1 MIHRWKRRILTNR
14 LKLLRSRDAYAQWAS
29 DYPPIAHNKLMEIE
43 QTAML
48 SLMPDMTHLRVLDL
62 ACGTGRY
69 GLIAQSSGASLV
81 IGIDD
86 SYAMLKQSPL
96 ASLCMGS
103 MARIPLATACMDVV
117 LCGLAVGHYPDLNE
131 IMAEIARVLVPDG
144 VAVISDFHPFQYLSG
159 ARRTFSIGEKTFEVE
174 HYPHLYT
181 HIQHATSR
189 SNLMIE
195 EIGEPILEQQEFP
208 VVLVYRVRKSA

>member
-1 MIHRWKRRILTNR
+1 MIHRWKRRLFTNR
-14 LKLLRSRDAYAQWAS
+14 LKQLRSRDAYAQWAR
-29 DYPPIAHNKLMEIE
+29 DYPPIPHNKLMEIE
-43 QTAML
+43 QSTML
-48 SLMPDMTHLRVLDL
+48 LLMPNLSHQRVLDL

-69 GLIAQSSGASLV
+69 GLIAQSSGASSV

-96 ASLCMGS
+96 QSLCLGS
-103 MARIPLATACMDVV
+103 MAKIPVASRCMDVV
-117 LCGLAVGHYPDLNE
+117 LCGLAVGHYRDLTE
-131 IMAEIARVLVPDG
+131 ILAEIARILVPGG

-159 ARRTFSIGEKTFEVE
+159 ARRTFTVAGKTFEVE

-181 HIQHATSR
+181 HIQQATSL
-189 SNLMIE
+189 SNLTIE
-195 EIGEPILEQQEFP
+195 QIAEPLLEIQKLP